1 MASTDGISSLQT
13 ILGSLSTSGAKET
26 AATKAAQTGKSISPA
41 EAQFDRANFSTVG
54 GLVAQNGSSDVRTAK
69 VAALQQTIA
78 NGTYNVSSQDVASKI
93 VEGLLSGR

>member
-1 MASTDGISSLQT
+1 MAGTDGISSLQT

-26 AATKAAQTGKSISPA
+26 GATKAAATGKTGAASGHLDQAS
-41 EAQFDRANFSTVG
+41 FSTVG
-54 GLVAQNGSSDVRTAK
+54 GLVAPNGSSDVRTAK

-78 NGTYNVSSQDVASKI
+78 NGTYRISSEDVANKI